1 MMNTSATNTHHW
13 SFWLIA
19 ILMLLWNILGC
30 INFVVQLNPD
40 MLAAYRQSEQAI
52 IHLRPWWA
60 TLGFFVA
67 VFAGAL
73 GCLLLLFKKSWA
85 FWVFS
90 ASLMGVIVTMLHTL
104 SSSAHFTLGEWVGLI
119 ILPVVLAALLMAYTH
134 YAINK
139 GWLTPPS
146 KRLKER

>member
-1 MMNTSATNTHHW
+1 MTAPLTNTPHW

-19 ILMLLWNILGC
+19 ILMLLWNALGC

-40 MLAAYRQSEQAI
+40 MIAAYRQTEQAV

-60 TLGFFVA
+60 TAGFAIA

-73 GCLLLLFKKSWA
+73 GCLFLLFKKSKA
-85 FWVFS
+85 LGLFI
-90 ASLMGVIVTMLHTL
+90 ASFVGVIITMLNTFT
-104 SSSAHFTLGEWVGLI
+104 ANVHFTLGEWIGI
-119 ILPVVLAALLMAYTH
+119 IVLPMVLAALLITYTH

-139 GWLTPPS
+139 GWLTAPS
-146 KRLKER
+146 KHP